1 MWVRTPTVASE
12 QRNVGIVS
20 LPLVPTQPLGFTG
33 SSIERALEFVVL
45 NFTPSVFIQKIQ
57 HCLVTA

>member
-1 MWVRTPTVASE
+1 MWVRTPAVGSE
-12 QRNVGIVS
+12 QRNVGIFS

-33 SSIERALEFVVL
+33 SAIERALEFVVS

-57 HCLVTA
+57 HCLVTT